1 MLVLGAAHLKIIADA
16 AEAAW
21 PEEACGLLVGRTGP
35 GAVWRADRVEPAANI
50 ADDRRRR
57 FEVDPGVRIGLER
70 ELRGT
75 DRAVIG
81 VYHSHPDGPA
91 RPSATDRDL
100 VYEPHL
106 VWLITAVRDGQAV
119 HTAAWMP
126 TGDGF
131 RHLPIVETD

>member
-1 MLVLGAAHLKIIADA
+1 MLAIGAAHLRAITDA

-35 GAVWRADRVEPAANI
+35 GAVWRADGVEPAANI
-50 ADDRRRR
+50 ADDRRHR
-57 FEVDPGVRIGLER
+57 FEVDPGVHIGLER

-81 VYHSHPDGPA
+81 VYHSHPGGPA
-91 RPSATDRDL
+91 RPSATDRDM

-106 VWLITAVRDGQAV
+106 VWLIVSVHEGQAI

-126 TGDGF
+126 TGDSF
-131 RHLPIVETD
+131 RPVAIIETE

>member
-1 MLVLGAAHLKIIADA
+1 VLAIGSAHLKFIVDA

-21 PEEACGLLVGRTGP
+21 PEEGCGLLVGRTGP
-35 GAVWRADRVEPAANI
+35 GSVWRIDRVEPATNV

-70 ELRGT
+70 ELRGI

-81 VYHSHPDGPA
+81 VYHSHPGGPA
-91 RPSATDRDL
+91 RPSATDRAL
-100 VYEPHL
+100 VFEPHL
-106 VWLITAVRDGQAV
+106 VWLITSVLDGQAV

-126 TGDGF
+126 AKDGF
-131 RHLPIVETD
+131 RPVAIVETD